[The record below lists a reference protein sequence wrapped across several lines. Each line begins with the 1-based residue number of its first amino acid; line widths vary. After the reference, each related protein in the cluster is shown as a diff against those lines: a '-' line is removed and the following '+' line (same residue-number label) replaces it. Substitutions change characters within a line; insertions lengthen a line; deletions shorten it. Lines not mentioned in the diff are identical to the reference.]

1 MTGAFVCFSAPLQG
15 LVSWQM
21 SELARL
27 CSLFSGKSTFVN
39 VSKDCTAATTDT
51 LSMLATGTQPN
62 DICLLLIEGADAEL
76 MCLVLAE
83 YVSKH
88 WHLLSTSAF
97 TAAAN
102 NPLDT
107 PSRFAH
113 PNLRVEGL
121 HTQATQCE
129 SLFREIVERVAEKD
143 TSMQAHAAFMAREAH
158 SSTYLGDQVAL
169 PHIIDSSVPHPAII
183 VTRCQPAMT
192 WLNQESVS
200 LCIAIAIPCDIER
213 TTLRAISRLSRRLS
227 SSAFRRW
234 LTHCDDIPTQIA
246 MLDAALDQD

>member
-1 MTGAFVCFSAPLQG
+1 MTGAFVCFSAPSQG
-15 LVSWQM
+15 LISWQV

-27 CSLFSGKSTFVN
+27 CSLFGGKSTFVN
-39 VSKDCTAATTDT
+39 VNKDRTAATADT

-62 DICLLLIEGADAEL
+62 DICLLLVKGSDAEL

-88 WHLLSTSAF
+88 WHLYSTSAF

-102 NPLDT
+102 NPLDP
-107 PSRFAH
+107 PSRFADS
-113 PNLRVEGL
+113 NLSVEGL

-129 SLFREIVERVAEKD
+129 SLFREIVERVAD
-143 TSMQAHAAFMAREAH
+143 TDAAMQAYAAFMAREAH

-183 VTRCQPAMT
+183 VTRCHPAMT

-200 LCIAIAIPCDIER
+200 LCIAIAIPSDIER
-213 TTLRAISRLSRRLS
+213 PILRAISRLSRRLS

-234 LTHCDDIPTQIA
+234 LLHCDDLATQLAILEA
-246 MLDAALDQD
+246 VLDQA

>member
-27 CSLFSGKSTFVN
+27 CALFNGKSTFVN

-62 DICLLLIEGADAEL
+62 DICLLLIEGADAEI

-88 WHLLSTSAF
+88 WHLISTSAF
-97 TAAAN
+97 TAAAS
-102 NPLDT
+102 NPLD
-107 PSRFAH
+107 PPLRFADS
-113 PNLRVEGL
+113 NLCVEGL

-129 SLFREIVERVAEKD
+129 SLFREIVERVAD
-143 TSMQAHAAFMAREAH
+143 TDAAMQAYAAFMAREAH
-158 SSTYLGDQVAL
+158 SSTHLGDQVAL

-183 VTRCQPAMT
+183 VTRCHPAMT

-200 LCIAIAIPCDIER
+200 LCIAIAIPSDIER
-213 TTLRAISRLSRRLS
+213 PILRAISRLSRRLS

-234 LTHCDDIPTQIA
+234 LLHCDDLATQLAILEA
-246 MLDAALDQD
+246 VLDQD